1 MNEKMEEKFDEIKL
15 RISESEKFWSETTRK
30 MTQRLET
37 MSISS
42 FKDIPSLQAESI
54 SNRQLIIDEISLY
67 GAKIYRERQQIK
79 KLEKVRFE
87 FYNSS
92 YPIKTSGPE
101 KLRLILSDL
110 ADRQMLVDA
119 YDEHVEHLRESAAHL
134 KEIGYGIKNKLAA
147 YGAIGAFDE

>member
-1 MNEKMEEKFDEIKL
+1 MNDEKFDEIKK
-15 RISESEKFWSETTRK
+15 RIIESEKFWSDIVRK
-30 MTQRLET
+30 ITQRLEG
-37 MSISS
+37 MNVAS
-42 FKDIPSLQAESI
+42 FKDIPSLQAESM
-54 SNRQLIIDEISLY
+54 SNRQLIYDEISIY

-87 FYNSS
+87 FYTSS

-119 YDEHVEHLRESAAHL
+119 YDEHVLHLRESAGIL
-134 KEIGYGIKNKLAA
+134 KELGYGIKNKLAA
-147 YGAIGAFDE
+147 YSAIGAYDE